1 MLNLILSIIPCI
13 IALFYFIYMILKKNK
28 IKNIQTELLSGLNCY
43 ECKCKIELSE
53 FEMLNNI
60 ENLYNHNEKLTLCK
74 SCNRDLKIDILKS
87 KKRIFNK
94 IKLFIIS
101 KNKFDKITLILFTI
115 IVPLVILNIFAT
127 IKGVHIFGYLLNS
140 FLTFYWIIIIY
151 RDKFIYIKKN
161 RSKNGFFEV

>member
-101 KNKFDKITLILFTI
+101 KNKFDKITLILFTTI
-115 IVPLVILNIFAT
+115 IVPLIILNIFAT
-127 IKGVHIFGYLLNS
+127 IKGVHIFGYLLS
-140 FLTFYWIIIIY
+140 IFATFYWIIILY
-151 RDKFIYIKKN
+151 RSKLVYLKIKKPL
-161 RSKNGFFEV
+161 

>member
-1 MLNLILSIIPCI
+1 
-13 IALFYFIYMILKKNK
+13 MILKKNK

-115 IVPLVILNIFAT
+115 IFILNIFAT
-127 IKGVHIFGYLLNS
+127 IKGVHIFGYLLNI
-140 FLTFYWIIIIY
+140 FATFYWIIILY
-151 RDKFIYIKKN
+151 RSKLVYLKIKKPL
-161 RSKNGFFEV
+161 